1 VNVSTRSDADLL
13 GSFSFFRA
21 EADAPPHLPFLER
34 PAFMSRDDDQGLPLP
49 ESAQMITFFAP
60 DRPVE
65 NGTVFVLS
73 EPQAVTVCDDDA
85 EQVSPA

>member
-1 VNVSTRSDADLL
+1 
-13 GSFSFFRA
+13 
-21 EADAPPHLPFLER
+21 
-34 PAFMSRDDDQGLPLP
+34 MSRDDDQGLPLP